1 MFAGPRRTE
10 LLSFAVVVSVGL
22 NLFLAGVLLGSF
34 PTGFGHRPR
43 ERHDIREELRKS
55 LSAPGAELLIGA
67 VDQVHGQF
75 ESRFRDADA
84 GQQRKSELLS
94 REPFDRSA
102 FLAESRE
109 EHAQFVTGVAKAD
122 EIVADAIA
130 RLTPEDRQIL
140 AKMHLPPPLGMG
152 RRPPPPRP

>member
-1 MFAGPRRTE
+1 MFSGPRRTE
-10 LLSFAVVVSVGL
+10 FLSLAVVVSVGL

-55 LSAPGAELLIGA
+55 LSPPGAELLIRA
-67 VDQVHGQF
+67 VDQVHSQF
-75 ESRFRDADA
+75 ESRFRDAET

-130 RLTPEDRQIL
+130 RLSLEDRQIL
-140 AKMHLPPPLGMG
+140 AKMHLGPPLGMG

>member
-1 MFAGPRRTE
+1 MP
-10 LLSFAVVVSVGL
+10 FAVIVSVGL

-34 PTGFGHRPR
+34 PGSFWHPPR

-55 LSAPGAELLIGA
+55 LSQPGAEILIHA
-67 VDQVHGQF
+67 VDQVHKQF

-109 EHAQFVTGVAKAD
+109 EHAQFVAGVAKSD

-140 AKMHLPPPLGMG
+140 AKMHLGPPLGMG
-152 RRPPPPRP
+152 RRPPPPPRP